1 MLVSCTPSILKIQ
14 TLVETFAEGLRRAP
28 RYAVPSEPSSLWHV
42 AFSAYCSTRSSIFL
56 VFAALLVPSV
66 RDVRR
71 TNDQS
76 EDQTNHRDRKLFQ
89 L

>member
-1 MLVSCTPSILKIQ
+1 MKIQ
-14 TLVETFAEGLRRAP
+14 TLVEAFAEGLRRAP
-28 RYAVPSEPSSLWHV
+28 RYAVPSEPSSLWHG

-56 VFAALLVPSV
+56 VFAALLVPSVLVPSV